1 MLCPLRW
8 QERSP
13 AGAWGQAAASHEGT
27 PGQPALGIV
36 GAEPRAGSQPC
47 SQRRS
52 HLPLLASLAPKR
64 SQGLNASWWAASSCS
79 PASFGT
85 PKHPVDFDVC
95 RVLAMQHHRASP
107 GSSMAPERQQAQ
119 TRPAWFFLEPFEMS
133 LRSWCPFLFPQGTPG
148 IPPAPGAAPRR
159 CPGTAMPEHRRVP
172 VAPQG
177 PQNSTGTPKHLWD
190 PMAGHPVALGAGP
203 SSSISSPPAHSL
215 SLHACCPRPVLP
227 AGFGT
232 GAEQMLGQPLSTPW
246 PFSDCCFLLLL
257 RAGGSADPS
266 PWLSLSPAPLLG
278 FTSPQTAPRCAPVLP
293 NLS

>member
-1 MLCPLRW
+1 MLCPLRR

-47 SQRRS
+47 SQCRS

-85 PKHPVDFDVC
+85 PKRPVDIGVC
-95 RVLAMQHHRASP
+95 RVLAMQHPCASP

-119 TRPAWFFLEPFEMS
+119 TRPAWFFLGPFEMS

-159 CPGTAMPEHRRVP
+159 CPGTAIPEHRRVP

-177 PQNSTGTPKHLWD
+177 PHGTAGSPEQHWD
-190 PMAGHPVALGAGP
+190 PKTPLGPHGRAPCGFGCWTILVHQLSPSPLAVFARLLPEARAPCWFRHRRGADAGAAPEH
-203 SSSISSPPAHSL
+203 PPA
-215 SLHACCPRPVLP
+215 LP
-227 AGFGT
+227 
-232 GAEQMLGQPLSTPW
+232 
-246 PFSDCCFLLLL
+246 
-257 RAGGSADPS
+257 
-266 PWLSLSPAPLLG
+266 
-278 FTSPQTAPRCAPVLP
+278 
-293 NLS
+293 